1 MLSMQEIFK
10 SDVFSARTRTA
21 CGRSSS
27 KFDDDGGRP
36 VQ

>member
-10 SDVFSARTRTA
+10 NDVFSAWTGTA
-21 CGRSSS
+21 CGRSN
-27 KFDDDGGRP
+27 FDDDGGRP